1 MWLVKM
7 LVLNILIPTILI
19 NTDIFAFLTYED
31 YVVVIV
37 MIIFYI
43 IYRIFKFT
51 RRIKVTT
58 NGIEKREISSK
69 MKEHIIYLLTVIAVS
84 SFYSIVYFRIKYSN

>member
-1 MWLVKM
+1 MWLVEM
-7 LVLNILIPTILI
+7 LVWFVIIPTILR
-19 NTDIFAFLTYED
+19 NTDILAFLTYED
-31 YVVVIV
+31 FVVVII

-43 IYRIFKFT
+43 TYKIFNFM